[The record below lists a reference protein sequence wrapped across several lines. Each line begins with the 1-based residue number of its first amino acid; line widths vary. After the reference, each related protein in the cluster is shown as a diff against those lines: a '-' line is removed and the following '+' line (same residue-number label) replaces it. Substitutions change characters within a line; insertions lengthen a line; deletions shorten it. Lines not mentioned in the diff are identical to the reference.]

1 MTSSS
6 EYESKKAS
14 FSESSLKDA
23 IEGCHA
29 GVRYSLVSKEI
40 NEKGIV

>member
-1 MTSSS
+1 MTSS

-23 IEGCHA
+23 MLGLDI
-29 GVRYSLVSKEI
+29 VS
-40 NEKGIV
+40 

>member
-14 FSESSLKDA
+14 FNSESSLKDA
-23 IEGCHA
+23 ML
-29 GVRYSLVSKEI
+29 GVEYSLVSKER